1 MAITINTNIPAQ
13 QAQISL
19 ERAQNGLDTAMQRL
33 ATGYRINSAADD
45 AAGLQISNRM
55 TAQINGLTVA
65 ARNAND
71 GISIAQ
77 TAEGA
82 MSETTSLLQ
91 QIRDLAVQSASDS
104 NSEADRG
111 ALNEEVVQLVDE
123 INRIAS
129 TTSFGGQNLL
139 DGSFSTKNIQVGA
152 YANEVIPIS
161 VASTAGNKLGILGVQ
176 VDFAGFTLGQPSQST
191 PEDPGG
197 VAAQNLTVGVNGLNT
212 TIPVVSGASASEI
225 VAAVSGAVPKVTGL
239 ANTSVTVDY
248 SGITNFATGAT
259 LSITVNGT
267 EVTSPSDA
275 ASLADAVAG
284 LVAGLQS
291 NNIEA
296 SQGGAAPNS
305 ATPASGSAK
314 SGMTLSAST
323 LVPSTALII
332 TDPSGANMMISSAG
346 AGRNADASQTPA
358 VTGVPAPSFDKVTI
372 FSNNYDGTALAL
384 ASNASNTPLVE
395 GKTYMATGAIQWV
408 ATNPTDTYT
417 FKSSGNMVG
426 VTPNTEVPGTMGSAV
441 GMSVDTLD
449 ISTYTGA
456 QQAVQVVD
464 RALADIDSNRATL
477 GAIQNRFQH
486 TIYNLQNVREN
497 MMASRS
503 RIEDTDYASEMSTLT
518 KEQVLKQASMAS
530 LNRANQ
536 MQQDVLTLIN

>member
-161 VASTAGNKLGILGVQ
+161 VVSTAGNKLGILGVQ

-197 VAAQNLTVGVNGLNT
+197 VAAQNLTVGVNGLDT

-225 VAAVSGAVPKVTGL
+225 VAAVSGAVPKVAGL

-259 LSITVNGT
+259 LSLTVNGT
-267 EVTSPSDA
+267 EVTSPADA
-275 ASLADAVAG
+275 GSLADAVAG

-291 NNIEA
+291 NNIQA
-296 SQGGAAPNS
+296 SQGGTVSKS
-305 ATPASGSAK
+305 ATPASAK
-314 SGMTLSAST
+314 SGPNLSAST
-323 LVPSTALII
+323 LTANTALII

-358 VTGVPAPSFDKVTI
+358 VTGVPAPDFADVTI
-372 FSNNYDGTALAL
+372 FSNNYDGTVLAL
-384 ASNASNTPLVE
+384 DANASNTPLEE

-417 FKSSGNMVG
+417 FKSSGNMLG
-426 VTPNTEVPGTMGSAV
+426 ATPNTVVPGTMGSAV
-441 GMSVDTLD
+441 GLSVDTLD

-503 RIEDTDYASEMSTLT
+503 RIEDTDYASEMSALT
-518 KEQVLKQASMAS
+518 RDQVLKQASMAS

>member
-82 MSETTSLLQ
+82 MGETTSLLQ

-161 VASTAGNKLGILGVQ
+161 VVSTAGNKLGILGVQ
-176 VDFAGFTLGQPSQST
+176 VDFVGFTLGQPFQST

-197 VAAQNLTVGVNGLNT
+197 VAAQNLTVGVNGQNT
-212 TIPVVSGASASEI
+212 TIPVVSGASANEI

-248 SGITNFATGAT
+248 SGITNFQSGAT

-267 EVTSPSDA
+267 EVTSPADA

-296 SQGGAAPNS
+296 SQGGAKS
-305 ATPASGSAK
+305 VTPPTSAK
-314 SGMTLSAST
+314 SGTALSAST
-323 LVPSTALII
+323 LVPNTALII

-346 AGRNADASQTPA
+346 AGRNADASQSPA
-358 VTGVPAPSFDKVTI
+358 VSGVPAPSFEKVTI
-372 FSNNYDGTALAL
+372 FSNNYDGTALAVGG
-384 ASNASNTPLVE
+384 SASNTPLEE
-395 GKTYMATGAIQWV
+395 GKTYLATGAIQWV

-417 FKSSGNMVG
+417 FKSSGNMLG
-426 VTPNTEVPGTMGSAV
+426 ATPNTEVPGTMGSAV
-441 GMSVDTLD
+441 DMSVNTLD
-449 ISTYTGA
+449 ISSYDGA
-456 QQAVQVVD
+456 QKAILIIDQ
-464 RALADIDSNRATL
+464 ALADIDSNRATL

-518 KEQVLKQASMAS
+518 RDQVLKQASMAS

>member
-65 ARNAND
+65 VRNAND

-104 NSEADRG
+104 NSAADRE
-111 ALNEEVVQLVDE
+111 ALNDEVVQLVDE

-129 TTSFGGQNLL
+129 STSFGGQNLL
-139 DGSFSTKNIQVGA
+139 DGTFTTKYIQVGA

-161 VASTAGNKLGILGVQ
+161 VVSTAASGLGINGAQLNV
-176 VDFAGFTLGQPSQST
+176 AGFTLGEPVKLADDGT
-191 PEDPGG
+191 GGG
-197 VAAQNLTVGVNGLNT
+197 VPAQDLTVGVNGEET
-212 TIPVVSGASASEI
+212 TIPIVGGSSASQI
-225 VAAVSGAVPKVTGL
+225 VTAVSNAVPELAGL
-239 ANTSVTVDY
+239 ANTSVTVDF
-248 SGITNFATGAT
+248 SQIISLTAGQT
-259 LSITVNGT
+259 LTIQVNGGT
-267 EVTSPSDA
+267 AVTSTNTLTSVET
-275 ASLADAVAG
+275 AVAE
-284 LVAGLQS
+284 LVAGLNAQ
-291 NNIEA
+291 NIDA
-296 SQGGAAPNS
+296 IVGAAQP
-305 ATPASGSAK
+305 APASASASK
-314 SGMTLSAST
+314 SGGTTTASSPT
-323 LVPSTALII
+323 KEVAPSTSALTI
-332 TDPSGANMMISSAG
+332 TDPSGDNMTITVNSAG
-346 AGRNADASQTPA
+346 SSPPDVAL
-358 VTGVPAPSFDKVTI
+358 VTI
-372 FSNNYDGTALAL
+372 SANNFDGS
-384 ASNASNTPLVE
+384 ASEAEAVKLVANE
-395 GKTYMATGAIQWV
+395 EFMATGAIQWV
-408 ATNPTDTYT
+408 ASNPTSTYT
-417 FKSSGNMVG
+417 FKSSGDM
-426 VTPNTEVPGTMGSAV
+426 VTPTPPSTSVTATTGTDEVL
-441 GMSVDTLD
+441 SVDTLD

-456 QQAVQVVD
+456 QQAIQVVD
-464 RALADIDSNRATL
+464 HALADIDSNRATL
-477 GAIQNRFQH
+477 GALQNRFQH

-518 KEQVLKQASMAS
+518 REQVLKQASMAS

>member
-161 VASTAGNKLGILGVQ
+161 VVSTAGNKLGILGVQ

-197 VAAQNLTVGVNGLNT
+197 VAAQNLTVGVNGLDT

-225 VAAVSGAVPKVTGL
+225 VAAVSGAVPKVAGL

-259 LSITVNGT
+259 LSLTVNGT
-267 EVTSPSDA
+267 EVTSPADA
-275 ASLADAVAG
+275 GSLADAVAG

-291 NNIEA
+291 NNIQA
-296 SQGGAAPNS
+296 SQGGTVSKS
-305 ATPASGSAK
+305 ATPASAK
-314 SGMTLSAST
+314 SGPNLSAST
-323 LVPSTALII
+323 LTANTALII

-358 VTGVPAPSFDKVTI
+358 VTGVPAPDFDKVTI
-372 FSNNYDGTALAL
+372 FSNNYDGTVLAL
-384 ASNASNTPLVE
+384 DANASNTPLEE

-417 FKSSGNMVG
+417 FKSSGNMLG
-426 VTPNTEVPGTMGSAV
+426 ATPNTVVPGTMGSAV
-441 GMSVDTLD
+441 GLSVDTLD

-503 RIEDTDYASEMSTLT
+503 RIEDTDYASEMSALT
-518 KEQVLKQASMAS
+518 RDQVLKQASMAS

>member
-161 VASTAGNKLGILGVQ
+161 VVSTAGNKLGILGVQ

-197 VAAQNLTVGVNGLNT
+197 VAAQNLTVGVNGLDT

-225 VAAVSGAVPKVTGL
+225 VAAVSGAVPKVAGL

-259 LSITVNGT
+259 LSLTVNGT
-267 EVTSPSDA
+267 EVTSPADA
-275 ASLADAVAG
+275 GSLADAVAG

-291 NNIEA
+291 NNIQA
-296 SQGGAAPNS
+296 SQGGTDSKS
-305 ATPASGSAK
+305 ATPASAK
-314 SGMTLSAST
+314 SGPNLSAST
-323 LVPSTALII
+323 LTANTALII

-358 VTGVPAPSFDKVTI
+358 VTGVPAPDFDKVTI
-372 FSNNYDGTALAL
+372 FSNNYDGTVLAL
-384 ASNASNTPLVE
+384 DANASNTPLEE

-417 FKSSGNMVG
+417 FKSSGNMLG
-426 VTPNTEVPGTMGSAV
+426 ATPNTMVPGTMGSAV
-441 GMSVDTLD
+441 GLSVDTLD

-503 RIEDTDYASEMSTLT
+503 RIEDTDYASEMSALT
-518 KEQVLKQASMAS
+518 RDQVLKQASMAS

>member
-91 QIRDLAVQSASDS
+91 QMRDLAVQSASDS
-104 NSEADRG
+104 NSAADRE
-111 ALNEEVVQLVDE
+111 ALNGEVIQLVAE
-123 INRIAS
+123 LNRIAS
-129 TTSFGGQNLL
+129 STSFGGQNLL

-152 YANEVIPIS
+152 YANEVIPIT
-161 VASTAGNKLGILGVQ
+161 VMSTAGSELGILGTQ
-176 VDFAGFTLGQPSQST
+176 LNFAGFTLGPPGPST
-191 PEDPGG
+191 PEEPGG
-197 VAAQNLTVGVNGLNT
+197 ISSQNLKIGYNSSQTVVP
-212 TIPVVSGASASEI
+212 IVAGASANE
-225 VAAVSGAVPKVTGL
+225 VVTAVSDAVPEVIGL

-248 SGITNFATGAT
+248 SPMLQSFGGGDT
-259 LSITVNGT
+259 LSIAVNG
-267 EVTSPSDA
+267 VNVISPNTA
-275 ASLADAVAG
+275 LILEEAVAA
-284 LVAGLQS
+284 LAAGLQS
-291 NNIEA
+291 NNID
-296 SQGGAAPNS
+296 
-305 ATPASGSAK
+305 AK
-314 SGMTLSAST
+314 SSAGL
-323 LVPSTALII
+323 LVL
-332 TDPSGANMMISSAG
+332 TDPSGANMMISSSLQQAPAQDESLQTTPKPTTPEAVPEAAPKATPEAKLPSMKEGGSEQQSVAFKAG
-346 AGRNADASQTPA
+346 IYANS
-358 VTGVPAPSFDKVTI
+358 
-372 FSNNYDGTALAL
+372 YDGTPPSSPPTGNLIAGT
-384 ASNASNTPLVE
+384 N
-395 GKTYMATGAIQWV
+395 YMATGSIQWIAV
-408 ATNPTDTYT
+408 DPTATYT
-417 FKSSGNMVG
+417 FESSGTMLG
-426 VTPNTEVPGTMGSAV
+426 PEPGTEVKGTLGSAV
-441 GMSVDTLD
+441 DMSVNTLD

-456 QQAVQVVD
+456 QQAIGIID
-464 RALADIDSNRATL
+464 HALADIDANRATL

-518 KEQVLKQASMAS
+518 RDQVLKQASMAS